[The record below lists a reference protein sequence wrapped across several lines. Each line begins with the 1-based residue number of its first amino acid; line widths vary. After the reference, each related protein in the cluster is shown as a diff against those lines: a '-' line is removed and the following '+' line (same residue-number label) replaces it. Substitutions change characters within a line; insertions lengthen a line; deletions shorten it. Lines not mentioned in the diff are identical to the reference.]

1 MKQVSRFA
9 PLHWLLNARIGAYA
23 SLIGVVILLSSVT
36 LTIKYIFQHSALQPV
51 GLASDRVLIGFV
63 LLLGITVFWDWRGL
77 VSLQVADLVR
87 LGVVG
92 ILGVFSYAIA
102 ACGLMRTSVTHY
114 ALIYSLLPCC
124 TALMS
129 VAVGQDRL
137 GMGRMA
143 GMGLSLFGCVV
154 AISDG
159 MPSLEGTV
167 GSGDLLVLLFTVMM
181 SAHIVASANI
191 VKRFGVM
198 VANTVMFGN
207 SALLLWMG
215 SLEWEEPAIDPPSG
229 LMAAAIV
236 YVGMATAAVFL
247 LRYRSLKYLSP
258 ATVGT
263 YHNFVPVVTVL
274 LACLVLDEPIA
285 AQTIVGGLAVLA
297 GAEWV
302 RRAHEWPLGWGMLRT
317 RSILGGAAGSRPVP

>member
-1 MKQVSRFA
+1 MRPVSRVTLFE
-9 PLHWLLNARIGAYA
+9 WLQDARIGAYA

-36 LTIKYIFQHSALQPV
+36 LVIKYIFQHSALPPV
-51 GLASDRVLIGFV
+51 ELASDRVLIGFV
-63 LLLGITVFWDWRGL
+63 LLLAITVCWDWRGL

-129 VAVGQDRL
+129 MAVGQDRL
-137 GMGRMA
+137 GMSKLA
-143 GMGLSLFGCVV
+143 GMGLSLIGCVV
-154 AISDG
+154 AIG
-159 MPSLEGTV
+159 VPSLEGSV

-181 SAHIVASANI
+181 SAHIVASAGI

-207 SALLLWMG
+207 STLILWMG
-215 SLEWEEPAIDPPSG
+215 SIGWEQPPTDPPSG
-229 LMAAAIV
+229 VMAAAVV
-236 YVGMATAAVFL
+236 YVGVATAAVFL

-274 LACLVLDEPIA
+274 LACVLLDEPIA
-285 AQTIVGGLAVLA
+285 AQTIVGGIAVLA

-302 RRAHEWPLGWGMLRT
+302 RRAHDWPLGWGVLRT
-317 RSILGGAAGSRPVP
+317 RPVLGGPAGSRPAS